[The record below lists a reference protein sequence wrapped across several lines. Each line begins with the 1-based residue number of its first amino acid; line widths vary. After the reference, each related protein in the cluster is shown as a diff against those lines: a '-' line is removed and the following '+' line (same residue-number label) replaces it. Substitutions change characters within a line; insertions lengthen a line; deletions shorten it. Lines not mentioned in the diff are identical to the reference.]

1 MLAWIFRGLFFVAQ
15 KIISELAL
23 LAAILSVVYGGSYW
37 DRAIGGMV
45 TVWQTIYGFTMA
57 YIRNLSLSEVLSALG
72 AGMQQAV
79 ESAGANIRA
88 NPQKVFYAILITYV
102 SYKLAAYVLY
112 VIRRTLLPRKPKE
125 DLDNPGSGTKG
136 KKKGQA
142 YERLYG
148 QKEEP
153 RAPHRP
159 VVD

>member
-23 LAAILSVVYGGSYW
+23 LAAILSVVYSGSYW
-37 DRAIGGMV
+37 DRAVGGMV

-57 YIRNLSLSEVLSALG
+57 YIRNISLSEVLSALG
-72 AGMQQAV
+72 TGMQKAL

-88 NPQKVFYAILITYV
+88 NPQKVLYAILITYV
-102 SYKLAAYVLY
+102 SYKLVAYILY
-112 VIRRTLLPRKPKE
+112 IIRRTLLPRKAKE
-125 DLDNPGSGTKG
+125 DLENPGSGRKG
-136 KKKGQA
+136 KGKEQA

-153 RAPHRP
+153 KTPHRP